1 MAKEGLDFRESN
13 YLLRSSR
20 QQTQTGNNF
29 HLYKIFKGS
38 TFKTRLKRIESKIA
52 REAASKTQDTSKAQN
67 TSNTQYTS
75 YTQNTSKTQILL

>member
-1 MAKEGLDFRESN
+1 MTADTLGSYKLVLNKQNLERNVVSGRV
-13 YLLRSSR
+13 
-20 QQTQTGNNF
+20 NNQKV
-29 HLYKIFKGS
+29 LTI
-38 TFKTRLKRIESKIA
+38 TRLKRIESKIA